1 MLVTGA
7 SAGIGR
13 AAAVRFAAAGAQVLV
28 HGRDVTRTADVARE
42 VGGRALIA
50 DLASP
55 ADRKRLADEAVNA
68 FGRVDVLVNNAG
80 FGHSGPFTAMS
91 VDAVRRLIEVD
102 LVAAIELTHA
112 LLPGMVAQK
121 RGAVSF
127 VTSIAGRTGVAGEA
141 VYSATKAGLDAF
153 AESLRAETVGSGVN
167 ISVVIPGVVDTGFF
181 ETRGRPYERTTPR
194 PIPADVVADA
204 VVARWPA
211 TAPRRGCRG
220 GCASLPPCAHWR
232 PARIGGLRSA
242 SASRCVPV
250 RAAPRGPGVVGHRRG
265 LLIAVGVV
273 SEQRATS
280 LRRRH
285 RYRSATQR
293 NPM

>member
-7 SAGIGR
+7 SAGIGH

-28 HGRDVTRTADVARE
+28 HGRDVSRTTDVARE

-55 ADRKRLADEAVNA
+55 ADRQRLADEAVNA

-204 VVARWPA
+204 VVGDGGPR
-211 TAPRRGCRG
+211 PRRGVGAAVAADR
-220 GCASLPPCAHWR
+220 SHR
-232 PARIGGLRSA
+232 ARIGARRVSAACGPLR
-242 SASRCVPV
+242 
-250 RAAPRGPGVVGHRRG
+250 RAGAFRLGHT
-265 LLIAVGVV
+265 
-273 SEQRATS
+273 TS